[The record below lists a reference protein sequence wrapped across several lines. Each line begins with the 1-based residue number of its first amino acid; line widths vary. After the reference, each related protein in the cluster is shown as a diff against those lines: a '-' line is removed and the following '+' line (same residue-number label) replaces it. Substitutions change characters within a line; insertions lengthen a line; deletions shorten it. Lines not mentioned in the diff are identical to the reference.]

1 MDRMD
6 VAIVGRG
13 AVGLAAALALA
24 RPGRRVALVGS
35 RPGAA
40 PDASST
46 ASAAPQ
52 DWDPRVFALSPAS
65 RTLLASVGAWQRLP
79 PERVAPVYDMRIVN
93 ATGADLPDVHLDA
106 YRSRIEAL
114 AWIVENRALQAALLD
129 RVRAAVQAGTLVE
142 IQGTVTGLLPP
153 PHGWARNEP
162 VTLVLDHASG
172 DGSGATPGPSHRLTA
187 SLVVAAD
194 GIDSPVRE
202 FARIGARR
210 IDHRQTAIVANFDCE
225 RPTRD
230 VAWQWFGDDG
240 VLALLPLPA
249 PGPALPAPPLEA
261 GVPALGRVSLVW
273 SVPEHRL
280 AAALDCPLAESIGR
294 ITGDRHGLLRQTG
307 PTRSFPLRSVRAR
320 SVLAPGVVLVGDAAH
335 AVHPM
340 AGQGMNLG
348 FGDVAAL
355 AATLGTGSAA
365 EPLGSYLRL
374 RRYERSRAEAV
385 AVMQAGLSAL
395 ERLFAGPP
403 VAVPLPL
410 ARLRDLGWRVVAQ
423 SGWLRRRMVRHAV
436 S

>member
-24 RPGRRVALVGS
+24 RPGRRVALVGP

-40 PDASST
+40 PDPSP
-46 ASAAPQ
+46 SAPEAPQ

-65 RTLLASVGAWQRLP
+65 RSLLASVGAWQRLP

-93 ATGADLPDVHLDA
+93 AAGADLPEVHLDA

-114 AWIVENRALQAALLD
+114 AWIVENRTLQAALLD
-129 RVRAAVQAGTLVE
+129 RLGSAVRAGTVVE
-142 IQGTVTGLLPP
+142 IEATVTGLLPP
-153 PHGWARNEP
+153 AHGWARNEP
-162 VTLVLDHASG
+162 VSLVLDHPVG
-172 DGSGATPGPSHRLTA
+172 DGSGESAVPASRLA
-187 SLVVAAD
+187 ANLVIAAD

-202 FARIGARR
+202 FARIDARR

-230 VAWQWFGDDG
+230 VAWQWFGEEG
-240 VLALLPLPA
+240 VVALLPLPS
-249 PGPALPAPPLEA
+249 PGPGLPAPPLEG

-280 AAALDCPLAESIGR
+280 AAALDRPLSESIGR
-294 ITGDRHGLLRQTG
+294 ITGERHGLLRQIG

-355 AATLGTGSAA
+355 AATLGGGSAA
-365 EPLGSYLRL
+365 EPFGSYLRL

-395 ERLFAGPP
+395 ERLFAGSPG
-403 VAVPLPL
+403 AVPPPL